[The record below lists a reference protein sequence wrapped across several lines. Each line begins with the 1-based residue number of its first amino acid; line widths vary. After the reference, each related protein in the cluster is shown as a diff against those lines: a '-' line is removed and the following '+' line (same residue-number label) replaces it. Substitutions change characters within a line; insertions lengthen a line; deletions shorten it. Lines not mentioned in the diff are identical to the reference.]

1 MMSKA
6 AQSVPGP
13 SHVAGNTS
21 HRVIAATDPTTSAI
35 STEVISPELQE
46 EEEFE
51 LCLSSDDEDEVD
63 VQEKKMKMAATLEKV
78 RHWVQIRRKSF
89 APNIT
94 APISEESFRIGCYL
108 RTLDNALD
116 DIIYVLDDKI
126 RRGFP
131 IEKRG
136 RKGVN

>member
-35 STEVISPELQE
+35 STE
-46 EEEFE
+46 
-51 LCLSSDDEDEVD
+51 
-63 VQEKKMKMAATLEKV
+63 KMAATLEKV